1 MVDLKSLF
9 KHLLFSFVSLLLVSC
24 SIEWFEDA
32 ETVFNKGLTTP
43 ITFYADNEVD
53 EPKVVK
59 EYVLGNSVEASKFP
73 SSSDFEEL
81 KSKNGYKLDGYK
93 WMSCTEASIIDK
105 TVLKPEEEKA
115 IVPDCVKIDEKTG
128 LVSSIKITGEICYF
142 YGIWSLRND
151 IPYSVSH
158 MLQDAENTDEYKLDK
173 TEKFI
178 GTAFAVTD
186 VKPLEYEG
194 FDHLEINQ
202 EEINPDGKTVV
213 TVYYNRKKVTVK
225 IYDSDDPAS
234 GYKSVTGLYGQK
246 IDVKQPDIP
255 NYFFVSWY
263 YYDNAG
269 NRINVEKIETL
280 PPEDR
285 IYYGSWLQE
294 SELKIN
300 YFDFGGKKFSGA
312 AGSYTEIYH
321 YGDEFKFKDP
331 VFDSSLIT
339 VDGKAVNEVLFDGLY
354 ADSDCTKNIKDL
366 IVIDVVDTE
375 TASITLY
382 AKWKYKYVY
391 IDCTASDD
399 TERGF
404 SPDKPVASVQEAKKY
419 FDGSVCTTL
428 YAVTPI
434 LVGNDQNEPDG
445 ITKDY
450 GVTVKR
456 YKSNL
461 TGAVMKFGNCKSDLV
476 VSGVTVDGGS
486 SDGIECSAPA
496 VTVQIGNKVTFTDG
510 FIIQNNKSSLGYD
523 MDISGKTVSLSGAV
537 YLGRVLFFNSG
548 TDALKLEGSV
558 SVPTGVSSSTVATIK
573 LNSYPSTADDKV
585 LALESADPA
594 LIQANYTFFDVEDS
608 NCKINED
615 GYIVYTKESSG
626 GSIVN
631 PLNSKITFKAFDIS
645 QVHAGDVIR
654 ITAVLNDSA
663 EVKLTDWDYALYFM
677 NAEEIDITSSVV
689 NNESY
694 IELTVGSVAAGSYT
708 LYVSGV
714 YNGVAQDGMFTFV
727 VQ

>member
-24 SIEWFEDA
+24 SFEWFEDA

-59 EYVLGNSVEASKFP
+59 EYVLGNFVEASKFP

-105 TVLKPEEEKA
+105 TVLKPEEENS

-173 TEKFI
+173 TEKFV

-194 FDHLEINQ
+194 FDHLEIDQ

-225 IYDSDDPAS
+225 IYDSEDPAS

-280 PPEDR
+280 PSEDR
-285 IYYGSWLQE
+285 IYYGSWLQ
-294 SELKIN
+294 
-300 YFDFGGKKFSGA
+300 
-312 AGSYTEIYH
+312 
-321 YGDEFKFKDP
+321 
-331 VFDSSLIT
+331 
-339 VDGKAVNEVLFDGLY
+339 
-354 ADSDCTKNIKDL
+354 
-366 IVIDVVDTE
+366 
-375 TASITLY
+375 
-382 AKWKYKYVY
+382 
-391 IDCTASDD
+391 
-399 TERGF
+399 
-404 SPDKPVASVQEAKKY
+404 
-419 FDGSVCTTL
+419 
-428 YAVTPI
+428 
-434 LVGNDQNEPDG
+434 
-445 ITKDY
+445 
-450 GVTVKR
+450 
-456 YKSNL
+456 
-461 TGAVMKFGNCKSDLV
+461 
-476 VSGVTVDGGS
+476 
-486 SDGIECSAPA
+486 
-496 VTVQIGNKVTFTDG
+496 
-510 FIIQNNKSSLGYD
+510 
-523 MDISGKTVSLSGAV
+523 
-537 YLGRVLFFNSG
+537 
-548 TDALKLEGSV
+548 
-558 SVPTGVSSSTVATIK
+558 
-573 LNSYPSTADDKV
+573 
-585 LALESADPA
+585 
-594 LIQANYTFFDVEDS
+594 
-608 NCKINED
+608 
-615 GYIVYTKESSG
+615 ESSG

-631 PLNSKITFKAFDIS
+631 PLNSKITFKASDIS